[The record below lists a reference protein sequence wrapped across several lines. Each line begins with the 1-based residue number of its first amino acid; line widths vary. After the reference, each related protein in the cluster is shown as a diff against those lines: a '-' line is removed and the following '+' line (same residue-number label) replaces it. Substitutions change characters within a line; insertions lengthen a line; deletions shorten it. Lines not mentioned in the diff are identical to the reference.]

1 MSFKEQIKVID
12 IKTNQVVIPD
22 LQDRILNNLVQ
33 SFQVQT
39 KLNFFQALLDVFND
53 PNLDIVPKSR
63 VYEGLD
69 CHFRKL
75 WRVLSAMKKPIDNE
89 NNVFVL
95 DMSKIIFSL
104 VKIHKNVDCAKAV
117 KYAQKHLELLFI
129 TSGGVLSAL
138 FKTFGDIFL
147 DVESLLSPVEQ
158 TQFLSSL
165 LQLQSRIVANLVKP
179 CYFENLCC
187 ASAALFKHTGQ
198 EFQATKILQTGF
210 YSLFP
215 YPDFIML
222 VTQAETLLKFHCH
235 LPAFKIDLLEN
246 MIFCWPNHKVG
257 NRSILIEMVFTL
269 GKLYY
274 EAENLDKCQHYLLLY
289 CRLITEIIISEHTN
303 PSNLRKVLNHA
314 FEMAKMMN
322 QCYVNPFIDNHALE
336 TFVYGS
342 ELLVNDLA
350 IQAKHYRSLNEH
362 EKSCDCINAII
373 VMCHTTLIT
382 SGPLQ
387 IQMWSLFYNLA
398 ISFMNLKRYFEA
410 LDVLELAST
419 IEPNSK
425 DLLFYEIQGYCY
437 QEIKYHEEAEQA
449 YVLALL
455 KAIDEPSKAS
465 IYAKIGLNFY
475 ATGDLHKAKI
485 NFEAALKNRKG
496 YKLLDFE
503 KNVSQLLVHI
513 YAFENDEEK
522 QEKMAEKIRQSGYC
536 DTKDNTLH
544 VGRQCL
550 WKKDFKLA
558 KIWFKIGNL
567 PAQHKNEAYLSQLVS
582 CINLNEEVD
591 TGMVIQDWRNTFCTL
606 SIFLYNVKETFKIPT
621 MKQWIKWDFLHNT
634 IGKTDELSISKNDFR
649 RFRNSCAIYEQI
661 CNKS

>member
-1 MSFKEQIKVID
+1 MSLIERVKVINT
-12 IKTNQVVIPD
+12 KTNQVVIPD

-39 KLNFFQALLDVFND
+39 KLNFFQSLLDIFND
-53 PNLDIVPKSR
+53 PVLEIVPVCR

-69 CHFRKL
+69 CHFGKL
-75 WRVLSAMKKPIDNE
+75 WTVIADMKKPIDGE
-89 NNVFVL
+89 NDVFVL

-104 VKIHKNVDCAKAV
+104 VRIHKNLDSDKAI
-117 KYAQKHLELLFI
+117 KYAKKHLELLDI

-138 FKTFGDIFL
+138 FKTFGNIFL
-147 DVESLLSPVEQ
+147 DVESLLSSDEQ
-158 TQFLSSL
+158 TEFLSSL
-165 LQLQSRIVANLVKP
+165 IQLQSRFDVKP
-179 CYFENLCC
+179 LYFENICC
-187 ASAALFKHTGQ
+187 ASAALFKHTGL
-198 EFQATKILQTGF
+198 EFQATEVLQSGF
-210 YSLFP
+210 YSMFP

-235 LPAFKIDLLEN
+235 LPTAFKMDLLEH

-274 EAENLDKCQHYLLLY
+274 ETENLDKCQHYLLLY
-289 CRLITEIIISEHTN
+289 CRLITEIIISEN
-303 PSNLRKVLNHA
+303 ISPSNLRTVLNYA

-322 QCYVNPFIDNHALE
+322 QCYINPFINNHALE

-342 ELLVNDLA
+342 ELLVNDLV
-350 IQAKHYRSLNEH
+350 IQAKQYRNLNEN
-362 EKSCDCINAII
+362 EKSCDCINALI

-398 ISFMNLKRYFEA
+398 ISFMNLERYFEA
-410 LDVLELAST
+410 LDALELTSML
-419 IEPNSK
+419 IEPTAK

-449 YVLALL
+449 YVHALL

-475 ATGDLHKAKI
+475 AAGDLHKAKI

-496 YKLLDFE
+496 YKLMEFE
-503 KNVSQLLVHI
+503 KNVAQLLVHI
-513 YAFENDEEK
+513 YAFENDKEK

-544 VGRQCL
+544 LGRQCL

-567 PAQHKNEAYLSQLVS
+567 PAQYKNEAYLSQLVC
-582 CINLNEEVD
+582 CINLNEELD
-591 TGMVIQDWRNTFCTL
+591 TRKVLNDWKGTFCTL
-606 SIFLYNVKETFKIPT
+606 SIFHYNVKETFKIPT
-621 MKQWIKWDFLHNT
+621 MKQWIKWDFLNN
-634 IGKTDELSISKNDFR
+634 SIESSSSKNDFR
-649 RFRNSCAIYEQI
+649 LFRNSYAIYEQI